1 MKILENYFRKILE
14 EHDIRVD
21 GSRPWDVSIINP
33 KLFNRVFLNGSM
45 GLGESYMDGWFEC
58 QRLDLFFEKIFS
70 AGLDSRY
77 GNLQYLLSSIVSRL
91 INLQSISRSFIVGEK
106 HYDIGNDLFSVMLDK
121 RMMYTCGYWPKNV
134 SNLEEAQK
142 SKLDLVANKINL
154 KPGMKVLDLGCGWGG
169 AAKYFSESY
178 GVKVIGN
185 TISKEQYLFAKE
197 SCAGLDVEILLM
209 DYRDLKDQ
217 FDAIYSIGMFEAVGH
232 QNFRKYFQSVDK
244 CLKDDG
250 VFLLHTIG
258 VDKSYT
264 ATDPWIN
271 KYIFPNG
278 MMPSSK
284 QITTAMEGLFKID
297 DWHNFGP
304 DYDKTIMCWYKNF
317 TDHYKLLKHSY
328 DQKFYR
334 MWTYWLLQ
342 SAASFRTRSNN
353 LWQILLSKSDSK
365 KLDISFR

>member
-1 MKILENYFRKILE
+1 M
-14 EHDIRVD
+14 
-21 GSRPWDVSIINP
+21 
-33 KLFNRVFLNGSM
+33 
-45 GLGESYMDGWFEC
+45 
-58 QRLDLFFEKIFS
+58 
-70 AGLDSRY
+70 
-77 GNLQYLLSSIVSRL
+77 
-91 INLQSISRSFIVGEK
+91 
-106 HYDIGNDLFSVMLDK
+106 
-121 RMMYTCGYWPKNV
+121 
-134 SNLEEAQK
+134 
-142 SKLDLVANKINL
+142 
-154 KPGMKVLDLGCGWGG
+154 
-169 AAKYFSESY
+169 
-178 GVKVIGN
+178 
-185 TISKEQYLFAKE
+185 
-197 SCAGLDVEILLM
+197 
-209 DYRDLKDQ
+209 
-217 FDAIYSIGMFEAVGH
+217 
-232 QNFRKYFQSVDK
+232 
-244 CLKDDG
+244 
-250 VFLLHTIG
+250 HTIG

-278 MMPSSK
+278 MVPSSK

-317 TDHYKLLKHSY
+317 TDHYKSLKHSY